1 MVDPLGKAASQ
12 NSTPMVKEWTGE
24 VATEIHPD
32 AKRAKPCGCEK
43 PAPYLDVD
51 FDVCIEV
58 LRCMKCAREIR

>member
-1 MVDPLGKAASQ
+1 
-12 NSTPMVKEWTGE
+12 MVKEWTGE